1 MSILEFLSTVIVFGV
16 LASFIVFVVKNIRR
30 SIKFTLYFKSLIKV
44 GITLIALM
52 FVSGVISKDINIFI
66 SLMFVYY
73 LKVLYFS
80 TLISFFYFVGRNIYM
95 NIRTNKKN
103 MKPNTI

>member
-1 MSILEFLSTVIVFGV
+1 MSILEFLSTAIVFGIV
-16 LASFIVFVVKNIRR
+16 ALFITFVVKNIRR
-30 SIKFTLYFKSLIKV
+30 SINFKLYFKSLIKV

-73 LKVLYFS
+73 LNVLYFS
-80 TLISFFYFVGRNIYM
+80 ILLSFVYFVGRNIFTS
-95 NIRTNKKN
+95 IRTNKKN
-103 MKPNTI
+103 MKPNAI

>member
-1 MSILEFLSTVIVFGV
+1 MSILEFLSTAIVFGIV
-16 LASFIVFVVKNIRR
+16 ALFITFVVKNIRK
-30 SIKFTLYFKSLIKV
+30 SIKLKLYFKSLIKV

-80 TLISFFYFVGRNIYM
+80 TLLSFVYFVGRNIFM
-95 NIRTNKKN
+95 SIRTNKKN
-103 MKPNTI
+103 MKPNAI

>member
-1 MSILEFLSTVIVFGV
+1 MSILEFLSTAIVFGIV
-16 LASFIVFVVKNIRR
+16 ALFITFVVKNIRR
-30 SIKFTLYFKSLIKV
+30 SIKFKLYFKSLIKV

-80 TLISFFYFVGRNIYM
+80 TLLSSVYFVGRNIFTS
-95 NIRTNKKN
+95 IRTNKKN
-103 MKPNTI
+103 MKPNAI

>member
-1 MSILEFLSTVIVFGV
+1 MSILEFLSTAIVFGIV
-16 LASFIVFVVKNIRR
+16 ALFITFVVKNIRR
-30 SIKFTLYFKSLIKV
+30 SIKFKLYFKSLIEV

-52 FVSGVISKDINIFI
+52 FVSGVISKETNIFI

-80 TLISFFYFVGRNIYM
+80 TLLSFVYFVGRNIFIS
-95 NIRTNKKN
+95 IRTSKKN
-103 MKPNTI
+103 MKTNAI